1 MAQAKTLEV
10 VTREELLSLVE
21 QRPGPAL
28 SIFHPTERVAVEPE
42 QNSLRLKNLLGRA
55 QTLLAARDI
64 RRPEIEELLQ
74 PLHSLLG
81 NDNFWRHQLEGLA
94 LFRTPHTFR
103 YYRLPFTVDELVVA
117 SHRLHV
123 KPLLPALA
131 GERQFYVLA
140 LSQHSVRLLRASR
153 YGVTEVDLSDID
165 IPKSI
170 EEALRYDDLQ
180 KPESKDHPTLAP
192 SRSDTGPAAPSRGH
206 GRVTRKHAFHG
217 HGPGGE
223 DQKDEILR
231 FFQAV
236 DHGIIQILGTDH
248 APLVLASVDY
258 LQPLYRQAS
267 RYRHI
272 LDRGIEG
279 SPDRLSPAQL
289 HERALKIVEPR
300 FRAETDAAKQRYAQA
315 AGTGLTSSEIHEILR
330 SAHQGRIE
338 LLFIRRGAQMW
349 GSYNL
354 HNDELKPHSEAEP
367 GDLDLLDLAA
377 AQTLTHGGTAFLMEA
392 DETPEGAD
400 IAALYRF

>member
-1 MAQAKTLEV
+1 MAQARTLEV
-10 VTREELLSLVE
+10 VTREEILNLVE
-21 QRPGPAL
+21 ERPGPAL
-28 SIFHPTERVAVEPE
+28 SIFHPTDRVTVESE
-42 QNSLRLKNLLGRA
+42 QNSLRLKNLIGKA
-55 QTLLAARDI
+55 HNLLAERGI
-64 RRPEIEELLQ
+64 RRPEIEELLE
-74 PLHSLLG
+74 PVNSLLG
-81 NDNFWRHQLEGLA
+81 NNDFWRHQLEGLA

-103 YYRLPFTVDELVVA
+103 YYRLPFAVDELVVA

-131 GERQFYVLA
+131 GERHFYVLA
-140 LSQHSVRLLRASR
+140 ISQHSVRLLRASR
-153 YGVTEVDLSDID
+153 YGVTEVNLSDID
-165 IPKSI
+165 IPRSI

-192 SRSDTGPAAPSRGH
+192 SRSDTGPAAPSRGP

-236 DHGIIQILGTDH
+236 DHGIIQVLGTDH

-267 RYRHI
+267 HYRHI

-289 HERALKIVEPR
+289 HERALQIVEPR
-300 FRAETDAAKQRYAQA
+300 FRAEIESAKQRYAQA
-315 AGTGLTSSEIHEILR
+315 AGTGFTSSEIHEVLR

-338 LLFIRRGAQMW
+338 FLFIRAGEQMW

-354 HNDELKPHSEAEP
+354 HNDELKPHSDAEP

-377 AQTLTHGGTAFLMEA
+377 AQTLIHGGTAFLVQG
-392 DETPEGAD
+392 DEMPDNQEV
-400 IAALYRF
+400 AALYRF